1 MLNGENERI
10 EIPMII
16 IQKMLKARTNVMRSR
31 TFANL
36 VPLITHMQARAVKS
50 DSRSLCEQ
58 DVHSFTSMTRAGR
71 GIQGYSLKGGPL
83 LISLYLSR
91 STSHQWAAPAMIS
104 SNTPSKR

>member
-1 MLNGENERI
+1 MLDGENERI
-10 EIPMII
+10 EVPMII

-71 GIQGYSLKGGPL
+71 GIQGYSLKVLKGGL
-83 LISLYLSR
+83 LLHLKK
-91 STSHQWAAPAMIS
+91 PAMGFWRHAAI
-104 SNTPSKR
+104 